1 MSRFIS
7 QVVLCGANRE
17 YNVALIVSD
26 FVAVRTHLNLN
37 DHVSDET
44 IVNDTNFKQL
54 IDSEISNNC
63 QKANLKKYE
72 QPEQWSVVAP
82 FTAASNMLT
91 PKLSIRRHKVI
102 KFYEDVIDAMYQGDT
117 PPYSADGVHHDDLN
131 ENSKAA
137 WFVYVLML

>member
-137 WFVYVLML
+137 